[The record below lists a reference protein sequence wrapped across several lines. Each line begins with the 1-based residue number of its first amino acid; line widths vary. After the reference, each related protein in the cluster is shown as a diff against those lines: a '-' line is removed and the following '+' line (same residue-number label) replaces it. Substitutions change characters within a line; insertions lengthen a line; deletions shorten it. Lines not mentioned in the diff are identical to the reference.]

1 MIDLILASESPRRK
15 ALLEPHVRHLTIVP
29 PNCVEKVDSDDPTS
43 TVMSLAFQK
52 AYDVA
57 MRYPDQVVVGAD
69 TVVFRHRILG
79 KPIDRADAE
88 GMLKSLS
95 GHWHSVYTGIAI
107 IHLNKGIKVIDVVE
121 TKVKM
126 AHMSPE
132 EISQYLDTE
141 EHKDKAGAY
150 ALQGKGGLLVE
161 GIQGEYT
168 NVVGLPLHRLFKHLK
183 AYFSITLF

>member
-15 ALLEPHVRHLTIVP
+15 ALLEPYVGHLKIVS
-29 PNCVEKVDSDDPTS
+29 PNCKEIVDSEDPTS
-43 TVMSLAFQK
+43 TVMALAFQK
-52 AYDVA
+52 AFDVA
-57 MRYPDQVVVGAD
+57 KRYPDQVVVGAD
-69 TVVFRHRILG
+69 TVVFRNRILG
-79 KPIDRADAE
+79 KPVNREDAFE
-88 GMLKSLS
+88 MLKSLS

-107 IHLNKGIKVIDVVE
+107 IHLDQGIKVVDVVE

-126 AHMSPE
+126 THMTAE
-132 EISQYLDTE
+132 EIGLYLDTDE
-141 EHKDKAGAY
+141 YKDKAGAY

-161 GIQGEYT
+161 GIQGEYS